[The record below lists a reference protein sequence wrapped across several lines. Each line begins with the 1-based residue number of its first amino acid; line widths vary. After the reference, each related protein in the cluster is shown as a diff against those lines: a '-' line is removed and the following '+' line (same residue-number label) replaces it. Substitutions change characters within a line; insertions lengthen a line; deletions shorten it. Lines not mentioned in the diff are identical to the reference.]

1 MNKEPNAENI
11 KINKTE
17 LSSLWAIRYPNNQG
31 VFHLIKNYKDNNLAG
46 LHAKKYQIDFLS
58 RGFLFF
64 TPPLLGYLIVQNELN
79 YVLYIFL
86 LSALLS
92 LFITCYQCI
101 KLHSKLNL
109 PLTKIFTLNKFVL
122 IILGILVYS
131 IHLYVPFYLNI
142 LAYFFKDQSLWLV
155 LFSPALTVI
164 TSIFV
169 VYYMDPRIAKF
180 IDAKDDKRNFEVIFD
195 LIMMR
200 ISGRIFIVLIALI
213 FLFFFQLD
221 I

>member
-1 MNKEPNAENI
+1 MTFEI
-11 KINKTE
+11 LFIF
-17 LSSLWAIRYPNNQG
+17 LIIVLQSIAIYLDNQG
-31 VFHLIKNYKDNNLAG
+31 VFHLIKNYKDENLAG
-46 LHAKKYQIDFLS
+46 LHATKYQIDFLS

-64 TPPLLGYLIVQNELN
+64 TPPLLGYLIVKNELN
-79 YVLYIFL
+79 SVLYIFL

-101 KLHSKLNL
+101 KLLTKLNL
-109 PLTKIFTLNKFVL
+109 PFVTRFTLNKFML
-122 IILGILVYS
+122 IMLGILVYS

-142 LAYFFKDQSLWLV
+142 LAYFFKEQSLWLV
-155 LFSPALTVI
+155 QFSPALTVI

-180 IDAKDDKRNFEVIFD
+180 IDAKDDKRNSEVIFD

>member
-1 MNKEPNAENI
+1 MTFEI
-11 KINKTE
+11 LFIF
-17 LSSLWAIRYPNNQG
+17 LIIVLQSIAIYLDNQG
-31 VFHLIKNYKDNNLAG
+31 VFHLIKNYKDENLAG
-46 LHAKKYQIDFLS
+46 LHATKYQIDFLS

-64 TPPLLGYLIVQNELN
+64 TPPLLGYLIVKNELN
-79 YVLYIFL
+79 SVLYIFL

-101 KLHSKLNL
+101 KLLTKLNL
-109 PLTKIFTLNKFVL
+109 PFVTRFTLNKFML
-122 IILGILVYS
+122 IMLGILVYS

-142 LAYFFKDQSLWLV
+142 LAYFFKEQSLWLV
-155 LFSPALTVI
+155 QFSPALTVI

-180 IDAKDDKRNFEVIFD
+180 IDAKDDKRNSEVIFD

-200 ISGRIFIVLIALI
+200 ISGRICIVLIALI
-213 FLFFFQLD
+213 FLLFFS

>member
-1 MNKEPNAENI
+1 MTFEI
-11 KINKTE
+11 LFII
-17 LSSLWAIRYPNNQG
+17 LIVVLQSIAIYLDNQG
-31 VFHLIKNYKDNNLAG
+31 VFHLIENYKDENLAG
-46 LHAKKYQIDFLS
+46 LYAKKHQIDFLS

-64 TPPLLGYLIVQNELN
+64 TPPLLGYLIVQNDLN

-101 KLHSKLNL
+101 KLNRKLNL
-109 PLTKIFTLNKFVL
+109 PLSKKFTLNKFML
-122 IILGILVYS
+122 IILGIVVYS
-131 IHLYVPFYLNI
+131 IYLYVPFYLNI

-155 LFSPALTVI
+155 QFSPALTVI

-180 IDAKDDKRNFEVIFD
+180 IDAKDDKRNSEVVFD

-200 ISGRIFIVLIALI
+200 ISGRIFIVLIAIL
-213 FLFFFQLD
+213 FLVFFSSN